1 MLEVARWLIALVAF
15 VTALGGLLAD
25 FLLPA
30 PAAQHI
36 RNPRWSPHAK
46 FHNAQGIL
54 MGFCLGGLAL
64 VLLFRHSAVSRGDVW
79 LASFIASIYWITI
92 FGARLFPGTAFVD
105 PEFEQ
110 QGPKRPPAQLVIG
123 IVFVCILAAACYL
136 TFQQFDV
143 SFFSTRW

>member
-1 MLEVARWLIALVAF
+1 MLEVARWLIAFVAF

-46 FHNAQGIL
+46 FHNAQGIV
-54 MGFCLGGLAL
+54 MGFCLGALAL
-64 VLLFRHSAVSRGDVW
+64 VLLFRHSSISREDVW
-79 LASFIASIYWITI
+79 LSSFIASIYWLAI
-92 FGARLFPGTAFVD
+92 FGARLFPGTALVD

-110 QGPKRPPAQLVIG
+110 EGPRRPPAQLLIG
-123 IVFVCILAAACYL
+123 IAFVSILAAVCYL
-136 TFQQFDV
+136 ASQAA
-143 SFFSTRW
+143 